1 MASVTET
8 SPGVEATG
16 FPAFRERPPWLG
28 GDLQTLRNALIKRP
42 ADLSPWPARRLALAM
57 GDGSG
62 DRLAA
67 ALHMPA
73 ADAGRPL
80 AVVIHGLTGCADSRY
95 LRATA
100 CNLLQAG
107 YPVLRLNLRGA
118 GPSRPLCRFQYHAG
132 KSEDLRDGLTSLRE
146 LDPSLFRRGLLLAG
160 FSLGANMLLKFLAEY
175 GIGFPIRAA
184 AVVSAPIDLKATQ
197 QRIMAPRN
205 ALYHGYLL
213 RRMRAE
219 ALDGAA
225 EITGEERRA
234 VLAARNIYQFDDD
247 FVAPR
252 GGFAGAEDY
261 YAKCSAAKFLAAV
274 AAPTL
279 VIHALDDPWVPAAP
293 YRRVDW
299 RAKPNLVP
307 LLPPGGGHVGFHGR
321 GSRTAWH
328 DRCMARFFAAAL
340 GYTKDR

>member
-1 MASVTET
+1 MVSVTEI
-8 SPGVEATG
+8 SPGVGTDG
-16 FPAFRERPPWLG
+16 FPVFRERAPWLG
-28 GDLQTLRNALIKRP
+28 GDLQTLRNALVRRP
-42 ADLSPWPARRLALAM
+42 ADLSPWPARRLELAM

-67 ALHMPA
+67 ALHLPA
-73 ADAGRPL
+73 EDTGRPL
-80 AVVIHGLTGCADSRY
+80 AVLVHGLTGCEDSSY
-95 LRATA
+95 IRATA
-100 CNLLQAG
+100 RNLLQAG

-118 GPSRPLCRFQYHAG
+118 GPSRALCRFQYHAG
-132 KSEDLRDGLTSLRE
+132 KSEDLRDGLRALGA
-146 LDPSLFRRGLLLAG
+146 LDPDRLRHGLLLAG
-160 FSLGANMLLKFLAEY
+160 YSLGANMLLKFLAES
-175 GIGFPIRAA
+175 GKAFPIRAA
-184 AVVSAPIDLKATQ
+184 VAVSAPIDLKATQ

-293 YRRVDW
+293 FRRVDW

>member
-8 SPGVEATG
+8 SPGLEADG
-16 FPAFRERPPWLG
+16 FPVFRERPPWLG

-42 ADLSPWPARRLALAM
+42 ADLAPWPARRLELAM

-67 ALHMPA
+67 ALHLPA
-73 ADAGRPL
+73 GDAGRPL
-80 AVVIHGLTGCADSRY
+80 AVLIHGLTGCADSRY
-95 LRATA
+95 VRATA
-100 CNLLQAG
+100 RNVLQAG

-118 GPSRPLCRFQYHAG
+118 GASRPLCRFQYHAG
-132 KSEDLRDGLTSLRE
+132 KSEDLCDGLRALGA
-146 LDPSLFRRGLLLAG
+146 LDPGLLRHGLLLAG
-160 FSLGANMLLKFLAEY
+160 YSLGANMLLKFLAEH
-175 GIGFPIRAA
+175 GDAFPIRAA
-184 AVVSAPIDLKATQ
+184 AAVSAPIDLKATQ

-225 EITGEERRA
+225 EITAGERRA
-234 VLAARNIYQFDDD
+234 VLGARNIYQFDDA

-252 GGFAGAEDY
+252 SGFAGAEDY
-261 YAKCSAAKFLAAV
+261 YAKCSAAKFLAAI

-279 VIHALDDPWVPAAP
+279 VIQALDDPWIPAAP
-293 YRRVDW
+293 FRRVDW

-328 DRCMARFFAAAL
+328 DRCMVRFFAAVLAVA
-340 GYTKDR
+340 